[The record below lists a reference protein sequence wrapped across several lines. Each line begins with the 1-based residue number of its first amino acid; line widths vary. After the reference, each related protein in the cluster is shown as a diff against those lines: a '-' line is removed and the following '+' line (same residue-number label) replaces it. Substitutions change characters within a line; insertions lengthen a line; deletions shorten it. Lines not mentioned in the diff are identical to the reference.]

1 MPLEFAIAI
10 ALCFQAPLAAEADG
24 NTRIDLCPAG
34 FSWTKGENLSGPYFG
49 RTGML
54 VDSGL
59 LNSAFVQPDTMDSS
73 FLGLFAP
80 AGRQTKPM
88 SNPFEPDAMSWI
100 PHQAG
105 GVPAL
110 GQFVPPPMPFLLGAA
125 LGAAS
130 IFAIERSAPPAKAK
144 PNRLW

>member
-10 ALCFQAPLAAEADG
+10 ALCFQAPVAAEADG
-24 NTRIDLCPAG
+24 NTHIDLHPAG
-34 FSWTKGENLSGPYFG
+34 FPWTTGENLSGPYPG

-54 VDSGL
+54 VDSEL
-59 LNSAFVQPDTMDSS
+59 LHSTLFRPDTADPS
-73 FLGLFAP
+73 LLTLFTP
-80 AGRQTKPM
+80 AGQPAKPM

-105 GVPAL
+105 GAPTL
-110 GQFVPPPMPFLLGAA
+110 DQFVQPPMPFLLGAA